1 VISIGRHLGSLLLGL
16 ATSALLLSGLAVAL
30 PATGWSA
37 DLATAL
43 GTAVRSAAI
52 VDGPQLTDQDTVA
65 APISRVRTVP
75 RALVADQPV
84 PTTPAAAE
92 TRAAPAEQTE
102 APRTAAA
109 KNQKA
114 SGTTKAASA
123 AKTTSAPASATAKPK
138 PARGPVGAVVAA
150 TNAEREDAGCG
161 PVTLDSRLSAAAQ
174 GHASDMAANDYFSH
188 TDQDGGDSS
197 DRMHDAGFS
206 GSRTGENIAYGQE
219 TGAEVVATWMDS
231 SGHRHNILN
240 CDYDRIGVG
249 YDPRGDYWVQD
260 FGG

>member
-1 VISIGRHLGSLLLGL
+1 MISIGRHLGSLLLGL
-16 ATSALLLSGLAVAL
+16 ATSTLLLSGLAVAL

-52 VDGPQLTDQDTVA
+52 VDGPQLADQDTVA
-65 APISRVRTVP
+65 TPISRLRTVP
-75 RALVADQPV
+75 RAVVADEPV
-84 PTTPAAAE
+84 PTTPPAAE
-92 TRAAPAEQTE
+92 PPAEQTA
-102 APRTAAA
+102 APRAAAA
-109 KNQKA
+109 KTPKA
-114 SGTTKAASA
+114 GTTTKAASA
-123 AKTTSAPASATAKPK
+123 ATTTSSSAGATAKPK
-138 PARGPVGAVVAA
+138 PARGPIGAVVAA
-150 TNAEREDAGCG
+150 TNAERKDAGCD

-174 GHASDMAANDYFSH
+174 GHAADMAANDYFSH

-197 DRMHDAGFS
+197 DRIHDAGFG

-219 TGAEVVATWMDS
+219 TAAEVVATWMGS

-240 CDYDRIGVG
+240 CAYDRIGVG
-249 YDPRGDYWVQD
+249 YDARGDYWVQD

>member
-16 ATSALLLSGLAVAL
+16 ATSTLLLSGLAVAL

-52 VDGPQLTDQDTVA
+52 VDGPQLADQDTVA
-65 APISRVRTVP
+65 TPISRLRTVP
-75 RALVADQPV
+75 RAVVADEPV
-84 PTTPAAAE
+84 PTTPPAAE
-92 TRAAPAEQTE
+92 TPAPQTAAPRA
-102 APRTAAA
+102 AAA
-109 KNQKA
+109 KTPKA
-114 SGTTKAASA
+114 GTTTKAASA
-123 AKTTSAPASATAKPK
+123 AKTTSGSAGATAKPK

-150 TNAEREDAGCG
+150 TNAERKDAGCD

-174 GHASDMAANDYFSH
+174 GHAADMAANDYFSH
-188 TDQDGGDSS
+188 TDQDGADSS
-197 DRMHDAGFS
+197 DRMHDAGFG

-219 TGAEVVATWMDS
+219 TGAEVVATWMGS

-240 CDYDRIGVG
+240 CAYDRIGVG
-249 YDPRGDYWVQD
+249 YDARGDYWVQD

>member
-16 ATSALLLSGLAVAL
+16 ATSTLLLSGLAVAL

-52 VDGPQLTDQDTVA
+52 VDGPQLADQDTVA
-65 APISRVRTVP
+65 TPISRLRTVP
-75 RALVADQPV
+75 RAVVADEPV
-84 PTTPAAAE
+84 ATTPPAAE
-92 TRAAPAEQTE
+92 TPAPQTAAPRA
-102 APRTAAA
+102 AAA
-109 KNQKA
+109 KTPKA
-114 SGTTKAASA
+114 GTTTKAASA
-123 AKTTSAPASATAKPK
+123 AKTTSGSAGATAKPK

-150 TNAEREDAGCG
+150 TNAERKDAGCD

-174 GHASDMAANDYFSH
+174 GHAADMAANDYFSH
-188 TDQDGGDSS
+188 TGQDGGDSS
-197 DRMHDAGFS
+197 DRMHDAGFG

-219 TGAEVVATWMDS
+219 TGAEVVATWMSS

-240 CDYDRIGVG
+240 CAYDRIGVG
-249 YDPRGDYWVQD
+249 YDARGDYWVQD

>member
-1 VISIGRHLGSLLLGL
+1 MISIGRHLSSLLLGL

-30 PATGWSA
+30 PGTGWSA
-37 DLATAL
+37 DLATSL

-52 VDGPQLTDQDTVA
+52 VDGPHLTDRDTVA

-75 RALVADQPV
+75 RALVADETV
-84 PTTPAAAE
+84 PTTPPVAE
-92 TRAAPAEQTE
+92 TAAAPAEPTA
-102 APRTAAA
+102 APRTAAT
-109 KNQKA
+109 KTQKA
-114 SGTTKAASA
+114 TGTTKAASA
-123 AKTTSAPASATAKPK
+123 ATTTSATAKPK

-150 TNAEREDAGCG
+150 TNAEREDAGCD

-174 GHASDMAANDYFSH
+174 AHAADMAANDYFSH

-197 DRMHDAGFS
+197 DRMHDAGFG

-219 TGAEVVATWMDS
+219 TAAEVVATWMGS

-240 CDYDRIGVG
+240 CAYDRIGVG
-249 YDPRGDYWVQD
+249 YDARGDYWVQD

>member
-16 ATSALLLSGLAVAL
+16 ATSTLLLSGLAVAL

-52 VDGPQLTDQDTVA
+52 VDGPQLADQDTVA
-65 APISRVRTVP
+65 TPISRLRTVP
-75 RALVADQPV
+75 RAVVADEPV
-84 PTTPAAAE
+84 PTTPPAAE
-92 TRAAPAEQTE
+92 TPAPQTAAPRA
-102 APRTAAA
+102 AAA
-109 KNQKA
+109 KTPKA
-114 SGTTKAASA
+114 GTTTKAASGA
-123 AKTTSAPASATAKPK
+123 TATSGSAGATAKPK

-150 TNAEREDAGCG
+150 TNAERKDAGCD

-174 GHASDMAANDYFSH
+174 GHAADMAANDYFSH
-188 TDQDGGDSS
+188 TDQDGADSS
-197 DRMHDAGFS
+197 DRMHDAGFG

-219 TGAEVVATWMDS
+219 TGAEVVATWMSS

-240 CDYDRIGVG
+240 CAYDRIGVG
-249 YDPRGDYWVQD
+249 YDARGDYWVQD

>member
-1 VISIGRHLGSLLLGL
+1 MISIGRHLGSLLLGL
-16 ATSALLLSGLAVAL
+16 ATSTLLLSGLAVAL

-52 VDGPQLTDQDTVA
+52 VDGPQLADQDTVA
-65 APISRVRTVP
+65 TPISRLRTVP
-75 RALVADQPV
+75 RAVVADEPV
-84 PTTPAAAE
+84 PTTPPAAE
-92 TRAAPAEQTE
+92 TPAPQTAAPRA
-102 APRTAAA
+102 AAA
-109 KNQKA
+109 KTPKA
-114 SGTTKAASA
+114 GTTTKAASA
-123 AKTTSAPASATAKPK
+123 AKTTSGSAGATAKPK

-150 TNAEREDAGCG
+150 TNAERKDAGCD

-174 GHASDMAANDYFSH
+174 EHAADMAANDYFSH
-188 TDQDGGDSS
+188 TDQDGADSS
-197 DRMHDAGFS
+197 DRMHDAGFG

-219 TGAEVVATWMDS
+219 TGAEVVATWMGS

-240 CDYDRIGVG
+240 CAYDRIGVG
-249 YDPRGDYWVQD
+249 YDARGDYWVQD

>member
-1 VISIGRHLGSLLLGL
+1 MISIGRHLGSLLLGL
-16 ATSALLLSGLAVAL
+16 ATSTLLLSGLAVAL

-52 VDGPQLTDQDTVA
+52 VDGPQLADQDTVA
-65 APISRVRTVP
+65 TPISRLRTVP
-75 RALVADQPV
+75 RAVVADEPV
-84 PTTPAAAE
+84 RTTPPAAE
-92 TRAAPAEQTE
+92 TPAEQTA
-102 APRTAAA
+102 APRAAAA
-109 KNQKA
+109 KTPKA
-114 SGTTKAASA
+114 GTTTKAASEA
-123 AKTTSAPASATAKPK
+123 MATSASAGATAKPK

-150 TNAEREDAGCG
+150 TNAERKDAGCD

-174 GHASDMAANDYFSH
+174 GHAADMAANDYFSH
-188 TDQDGGDSS
+188 TDQDGADSS
-197 DRMHDAGFS
+197 DRMHDAGFG

-219 TGAEVVATWMDS
+219 TGAEVVATWMSS

-240 CDYDRIGVG
+240 CAYDRIGVG
-249 YDPRGDYWVQD
+249 YDARGDYWVQD

>member
-1 VISIGRHLGSLLLGL
+1 MISIGRHLGSLLLGL
-16 ATSALLLSGLAVAL
+16 ATSALLLGGLAVAL
-30 PATGWSA
+30 PGTGWSA
-37 DLATAL
+37 DLATSL

-52 VDGPQLTDQDTVA
+52 VDGPQLADRDTVA

-75 RALVADQPV
+75 RALVADETV

-92 TRAAPAEQTE
+92 TPAAPAEPTE

-109 KNQKA
+109 RSPKA
-114 SGTTKAASA
+114 AGTTTTATTTRAA
-123 AKTTSAPASATAKPK
+123 AKTAGATSKPK
-138 PARGPVGAVVAA
+138 AARGPVGAVVAA
-150 TNAEREDAGCG
+150 TNAERADAGCD

-174 GHASDMAANDYFSH
+174 AHAADMAANDYFSH
-188 TDQDGGDSS
+188 TDQDGADSS
-197 DRMHDAGFS
+197 DRMHDAGFG

-219 TGAEVVATWMDS
+219 TAAEVVATWMGS

-240 CDYDRIGVG
+240 CAYDRIGVG
-249 YDPRGDYWVQD
+249 YDARGDYWVQD

>member
-43 GTAVRSAAI
+43 GSAVRSAAV
-52 VDGPQLTDQDTVA
+52 VDGPQLADQDTVA
-65 APISRVRTVP
+65 TPISRLRTVP
-75 RALVADQPV
+75 RALVADEPV
-84 PTTPAAAE
+84 PTTPPAAE
-92 TRAAPAEQTE
+92 TPAAPAEQTE

-109 KNQKA
+109 KTPKA
-114 SGTTKAASA
+114 TGTTKAASA
-123 AKTTSAPASATAKPK
+123 ARTTSDTAKPK

-150 TNAEREDAGCG
+150 TNAERKDAGCD
-161 PVTLDSRLSAAAQ
+161 PVTLDSRLTAAAQ
-174 GHASDMAANDYFSH
+174 EHAEDMAANDYFSH
-188 TDQDGGDSS
+188 TDQDGADSS
-197 DRMHDAGFS
+197 DRMHDAGFG

-219 TGAEVVATWMDS
+219 TAAEVVATWMGS

-240 CDYDRIGVG
+240 CAYDRIGVG
-249 YDPRGDYWVQD
+249 YDARGDYWVQD

>member
-1 VISIGRHLGSLLLGL
+1 MISIGRHLGSLLLGL

-30 PATGWSA
+30 PGTGWSA
-37 DLATAL
+37 DLAASL

-52 VDGPQLTDQDTVA
+52 VDGPQLTDRDTVA

-75 RALVADQPV
+75 RALVADETV

-92 TRAAPAEQTE
+92 TPAEPTD
-102 APRTAAA
+102 APPPAAA
-109 KNQKA
+109 KTQKA
-114 SGTTKAASA
+114 TGTTKAAGA
-123 AKTTSAPASATAKPK
+123 ATTTGATAKPK

-150 TNAEREDAGCG
+150 TNAERKDAGCD

-174 GHASDMAANDYFSH
+174 AHAADMAANDYFSH
-188 TDQDGGDSS
+188 TDQDGADSS
-197 DRMHDAGFS
+197 DRMHDAGFG

-219 TGAEVVATWMDS
+219 TAAEVVATWMGS

-240 CDYDRIGVG
+240 CAYDRIGVG
-249 YDPRGDYWVQD
+249 YDARGDYWVQD

>member
-1 VISIGRHLGSLLLGL
+1 MISIGRHLGSLLLGL

-30 PATGWSA
+30 PGTGWSA
-37 DLATAL
+37 DLASSL

-52 VDGPQLTDQDTVA
+52 VDGPQLTDRDTVA

-75 RALVADQPV
+75 RALVADETV

-92 TRAAPAEQTE
+92 TPAEPTD
-102 APRTAAA
+102 APPPAAA
-109 KNQKA
+109 KTQKA
-114 SGTTKAASA
+114 TGTTKAAGA
-123 AKTTSAPASATAKPK
+123 AKTTSATAKPK

-150 TNAEREDAGCG
+150 TNAERKDAGCD

-174 GHASDMAANDYFSH
+174 AHAADMAANDYFSH
-188 TDQDGGDSS
+188 TDQDGADSS
-197 DRMHDAGFS
+197 DRMHDAGFG

-219 TGAEVVATWMDS
+219 SAAEVVATWMGS

-240 CDYDRIGVG
+240 CAYDRIGVG
-249 YDPRGDYWVQD
+249 YDARGDYWVQD

>member
-16 ATSALLLSGLAVAL
+16 ATSALLVSGLAVAL

-37 DLATAL
+37 DLATSL

-65 APISRVRTVP
+65 APISRMRTVP
-75 RALVADQPV
+75 RALVADQTV
-84 PTTPAAAE
+84 PTTPPAAE
-92 TRAAPAEQTE
+92 TPAAPAERSE
-102 APRTAAA
+102 APRPAAA
-109 KNQKA
+109 KTQKA
-114 SGTTKAASA
+114 TGTTKAASA
-123 AKTTSAPASATAKPK
+123 AKATSATAKPK

-150 TNAEREDAGCG
+150 TNAEREDAGCA

-174 GHASDMAANDYFSH
+174 EHAADMAANDYFSH
-188 TDQDGGDSS
+188 TDQDGADSS
-197 DRMHDAGFS
+197 DRMHDAGFG
-206 GSRTGENIAYGQE
+206 GSRTAENIAYGQE
-219 TGAEVVATWMDS
+219 TAAEVVATWMGS

-249 YDPRGDYWVQD
+249 YDARGDYWVQD

>member
-16 ATSALLLSGLAVAL
+16 ATSTLLLSGLAVAL

-52 VDGPQLTDQDTVA
+52 VDGPQLADQDTVA
-65 APISRVRTVP
+65 TPISRLRTVP
-75 RALVADQPV
+75 RAVVADEPV
-84 PTTPAAAE
+84 PTTPPAAE
-92 TRAAPAEQTE
+92 TPAPQTAAPRA
-102 APRTAAA
+102 AAA
-109 KNQKA
+109 KTPKA
-114 SGTTKAASA
+114 GTTTKAASA
-123 AKTTSAPASATAKPK
+123 AKTTSGSAGATAKPK

-150 TNAEREDAGCG
+150 TNAERKDAGCD

-174 GHASDMAANDYFSH
+174 GHAADMAANDYFSH

-197 DRMHDAGFS
+197 DRMHDAGFG

-219 TGAEVVATWMDS
+219 TAAEVVATWMGS

-240 CDYDRIGVG
+240 CAYDRIGVG
-249 YDPRGDYWVQD
+249 YDARGDYWVQD

>member
-16 ATSALLLSGLAVAL
+16 ATSTLLLSGLAVAL

-52 VDGPQLTDQDTVA
+52 VDGPQLADQDTVA
-65 APISRVRTVP
+65 TPISRLRTVP
-75 RALVADQPV
+75 RAVVADEPV
-84 PTTPAAAE
+84 PTTPPAAE
-92 TRAAPAEQTE
+92 TPAPQTAAPRA
-102 APRTAAA
+102 AAA
-109 KNQKA
+109 KTPKA
-114 SGTTKAASA
+114 GTTTKAASA
-123 AKTTSAPASATAKPK
+123 AKTTSGSAGATAKPK

-150 TNAEREDAGCG
+150 TNAERKDAGCD

-174 GHASDMAANDYFSH
+174 GHAADMAANDYFSH

-197 DRMHDAGFS
+197 DRMHDAGFG

-219 TGAEVVATWMDS
+219 TGAEVVATWMGS

-240 CDYDRIGVG
+240 CAYDRIGVG
-249 YDPRGDYWVQD
+249 YDARGDYWVQD

>member
-1 VISIGRHLGSLLLGL
+1 MISIGRHLGSLLLGL

-37 DLATAL
+37 DLATSL
-43 GTAVRSAAI
+43 GSAVRSAAI

-75 RALVADQPV
+75 RALVADETV
-84 PTTPAAAE
+84 PTTPAA
-92 TRAAPAEQTE
+92 PAERTE
-102 APRTAAA
+102 APRAAA
-109 KNQKA
+109 AQTPKA
-114 SGTTKAASA
+114 AATTKAASA
-123 AKTTSAPASATAKPK
+123 ARTTGTTAKPK

-150 TNAEREDAGCG
+150 TNAERKEAGCD

-174 GHASDMAANDYFSH
+174 AHAADMAVNDYFSH
-188 TDQDGGDSS
+188 TDQDGADSS
-197 DRMHDAGFS
+197 DRMHDAGFG

-219 TGAEVVATWMDS
+219 TAAEVVATWMGS

-240 CDYDRIGVG
+240 CAYDRIGVG
-249 YDPRGDYWVQD
+249 YDARGDYWVQD

>member
-16 ATSALLLSGLAVAL
+16 ATSTLLLSGLAVAL

-52 VDGPQLTDQDTVA
+52 VDGPQLADQDTVA
-65 APISRVRTVP
+65 TPISRLRTVP
-75 RALVADQPV
+75 RAVVADEPV
-84 PTTPAAAE
+84 PTTPPAAE
-92 TRAAPAEQTE
+92 TPAPQTAAPRA
-102 APRTAAA
+102 AAA
-109 KNQKA
+109 KTPKA
-114 SGTTKAASA
+114 GTTTKAASA
-123 AKTTSAPASATAKPK
+123 AKTTSGSAGATAKPK

-150 TNAEREDAGCG
+150 TNAERKDAGCD

-174 GHASDMAANDYFSH
+174 GHAADMAANDYFSH
-188 TDQDGGDSS
+188 TDQDGADSS
-197 DRMHDAGFS
+197 DRMHDAGFG

-219 TGAEVVATWMDS
+219 TAAEVVATWMGS

-240 CDYDRIGVG
+240 CAYDRIGVG
-249 YDPRGDYWVQD
+249 YDARGDYWVQD